1 MNEDVF
7 LTTVA
12 RTVITEDTL
21 LLLLLLSRVYN
32 GCLDEVD
39 QRRSFTAV
47 SHEILMEVQQ
57 LLTDVLGTRTILL
70 LVLEIQQHVDL
81 KTHTQVIT
89 F

>member
-12 RTVITEDTL
+12 RTVITEDT
-21 LLLLLLSRVYN
+21 LLLLLSRVYN